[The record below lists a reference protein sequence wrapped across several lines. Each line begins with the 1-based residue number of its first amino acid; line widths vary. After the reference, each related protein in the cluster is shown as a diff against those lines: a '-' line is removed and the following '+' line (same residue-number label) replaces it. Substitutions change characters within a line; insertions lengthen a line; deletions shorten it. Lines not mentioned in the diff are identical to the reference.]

1 MRRKRYDHDANGSA
15 KLKISCGQRLWR
27 SAMALDRSMLFL
39 QTAGGV
45 AGMLPVVGE
54 QMKAAVE
61 LASTICE
68 LVKVLWDPHVFL
80 V

>member
-15 KLKISCGQRLWR
+15 KLKISCGQR

>member
-1 MRRKRYDHDANGSA
+1 
-15 KLKISCGQRLWR
+15 
-27 SAMALDRSMLFL
+27 MALDRSMLFL